1 MKRTILTGI
10 LALVAGAALLMAQAA
25 APAPAGQAAPAAPA
39 GPRPK
44 SPEETTALRTVLT
57 AQNATNPDAAAKADG
72 IVAACEDMLTK
83 FPNTDYKEILLSLE
97 GMSYEMKGDAVKEQ
111 VAWGRVLEAAPNN
124 IPANL
129 KLGALIAKQT
139 NAQGLDMAAD
149 LAKAEKFVNTAL
161 AAIKADEA
169 NPAMANN
176 MAGLKQSEAEGHETL
191 GLAALTRAGA
201 NKDTDPKKY
210 DAAIAEFRTAA
221 AGDSAEPAYQARLA
235 WALEAGGKHAEALEL
250 ANKVLAIPD
259 LNAAIKAIATNVR
272 DTATR
277 ALAAPAK

>member
-25 APAPAGQAAPAAPA
+25 PPAPAGQAAPAAPA
-39 GPRPK
+39 APAGPRPK
-44 SPEETTALRTVLT
+44 SAEEATALRAVLA
-57 AQNATNPDAAAKADG
+57 AQSAGNADAIIAAG
-72 IVAACEDMLTK
+72 EDVVTK
-83 FPNTDYKEILLSLE
+83 FPNTDYKEMVLTME
-97 GMSYEMKGDAVKEQ
+97 AMAYEMKDDAVKEQ
-111 VAWGRVLEAAPNN
+111 VTWGRLLESSPNS

-129 KLGALIAKQT
+129 KLGALITKQT
-139 NAQGLDMAAD
+139 HEKDLDMAD
-149 LAKAEKFVNTAL
+149 ELAKAEKYVNTAL
-161 AAIKADEA
+161 AAIKAGEA

-191 GLAALTRAGA
+191 GLAALTRASA
-201 NKDTDPKKY
+201 NKNTDPKKY

-221 AGDSAEPAYQARLA
+221 AGDASEPAYQARLA

-250 ANKVLAIPD
+250 ANKVMAIPD
-259 LNAAIKAIATNVR
+259 LPAAIKLIATNVH